1 MIVCTTYKKGNKRE
15 WFYNKIKSVFYM
27 DTKEK
32 KEKTLSR
39 SEKVQR
45 ERVLSNYLIIQ
56 RSVAIIVFKYITIL
70 KKRNLY

>member
-1 MIVCTTYKKGNKRE
+1 
-15 WFYNKIKSVFYM
+15 M